1 MTIQPYKNI
10 SEENVYTW
18 PNPHFPFKCL
28 LNHEKCRIFILE
40 NIPHNYIWLEKY
52 KNNIRETDF
61 FFVTLGWFLSQHLAN
76 QSRCILDQL
85 NLNRDNFYI
94 LYNSP
99 EEESNG
105 TTFGL
110 EGSVINH
117 NAWLN
122 EHELT
127 LLSRAKKYRALYI
140 ARPTDFKRHYL
151 AQQVKGLALAAGG
164 FNHRNLQVDLP
175 PADNDAG
182 KQLTKK
188 EICELINES
197 KCGLCLSREEG
208 ACYSSS
214 EYLLCGVPVVSTYS
228 RGGRDVWYTEENS
241 IICDDSPLAVE
252 EAVKEAQVKNWNPD
266 LIRDSHVQQAK
277 LYRARFISKLQSV
290 LDHRGVTTL
299 GAKELF
305 KNNFEWYCN
314 EGSQCCPHINE
325 LNKYFT

>member
-1 MTIQPYKNI
+1 MQLYKNI

-28 LNHEKCRIFILE
+28 LNDEKCRIFILE

-76 QSRCILDQL
+76 QSRAILDQFKL
-85 NLNRDNFYI
+85 NINNFYI

-105 TTFGL
+105 LKFGL
-110 EGSVINH
+110 RGSVVNH
-117 NAWLN
+117 NAWIDENALKP
-122 EHELT
+122 
-127 LLSRAKKYRALYI
+127 LSLRKKYRALYI

-151 AQQVKGLALAAGG
+151 AEKVKNLALAAGG

-175 PADNDAG
+175 HADNDTS
-182 KQLTKK
+182 KRLSKK
-188 EICELINES
+188 EICEIINES
-197 KCGLCLSREEG
+197 QCGLCLSREEG

-241 IICDDSPLAVE
+241 ILCEDSAK
-252 EAVKEAQVKNWNPD
+252 AVKEAVKQAQVKKWDPE
-266 LIRDSHVQQAK
+266 LIRSRHLEQAQI
-277 LYRARFISKLQSV
+277 YRERFINKLEAV
-290 LDHRGVTTL
+290 LGCNGITSFS
-299 GAKELF
+299 AEELF
-305 KNNFEWYCN
+305 NNFEWYCN
-314 EGSQCCPHINE
+314 EGSQCCPHIND
-325 LNKYFT
+325 LNKYFI